1 MSSDVKTT
9 LRQIGIKALG
19 FFVVLVAG
27 GFLLASFG
35 VGDRPSPFQA
45 IILAIILAAL
55 ETFGSQHHEKHGD
68 EGGSD
73 GDAA

>member
-9 LRQIGIKALG
+9 LKEIGFKALG

-27 GFLLASFG
+27 GYLLAGFG
-35 VGDRPSPFQA
+35 VGGKPSPFQA
-45 IILAIILAAL
+45 IILAILLATL
-55 ETFGSQHHEKHGD
+55 EKFGSQHHEKHGD
-68 EGGSD
+68 DGGSD